1 MNTAKNFSEM
11 NDILDNGINLSE
23 KTLESHTIYEGP
35 IFTITH
41 DTVQLGDGSRSI
53 RDVLLHHGGV
63 CVIPITDD
71 NEIFMVRQ
79 FRYPFRTVTMEVP
92 AGKLEVG
99 ENHSVCGRRELLEET
114 GFICSEFIY
123 LGEMYPTPAYNSEI
137 THMYLARG
145 LEYQKQHLDEGEFLE
160 VVKIPFSKAVEM
172 VMKGEIKDGKTQLV
186 ILKAARI
193 LGI

>member
-1 MNTAKNFSEM
+1 MH
-11 NDILDNGINLSE
+11 LQE
-23 KTLESHTIYEGP
+23 KTLKSETIYEGP

-41 DTVQLGDGSRSI
+41 DTVELENGNETI

-63 CVIPITDD
+63 CVIPITDN
-71 NEIFMVRQ
+71 NEIYLVKQ
-79 FRYPFRTVTMEVP
+79 FRYPFRTVTREVP
-92 AGKLEVG
+92 AGKLEKG
-99 ENHSVCGRRELLEET
+99 EDHAQCGKRELLEET
-114 GFICSEFIY
+114 GCTCTEYIY

-145 LEYQKQHLDEGEFLE
+145 LSFEKQNLDPDEFLDVE
-160 VVKIPFSKAVEM
+160 KIPLSEAVEL
-172 VMKGEIKDGKTQLV
+172 VMDGKIKDGKTQVV

>member
-1 MNTAKNFSEM
+1 MHLQENTLKS
-11 NDILDNGINLSE
+11 DV
-23 KTLESHTIYEGP
+23 IYEGP

-41 DTVQLGDGSRSI
+41 DTVELENGNQTI

-63 CVIPITDD
+63 CVIPVTEN
-71 NEIFMVRQ
+71 NEIFLVKQ
-79 FRYPFRTVTMEVP
+79 FRYPFRTVTREVP
-92 AGKLEVG
+92 AGKLEKG
-99 ENHSVCGRRELLEET
+99 ENHAECGKRELLEET
-114 GFICSEFIY
+114 GCTCTEYIY

-145 LEYQKQHLDEGEFLE
+145 LSFEKQNLDPDEFLDVE
-160 VVKIPFSKAVEM
+160 KIPLSDAVKL
-172 VMKGEIKDGKTQLV
+172 VMDGKIKDGKTQIV

>member
-1 MNTAKNFSEM
+1 MHLQENTIKS
-11 NDILDNGINLSE
+11 DV
-23 KTLESHTIYEGP
+23 IYEGP

-41 DTVQLGDGSRSI
+41 DTVELENGKEAI

-63 CVIPITDD
+63 CVIPVTEN
-71 NEIFMVRQ
+71 NEIFLVKQ
-79 FRYPFRTVTMEVP
+79 FRYPFRTVTREVP
-92 AGKLEVG
+92 AGKLEKG
-99 ENHSVCGRRELLEET
+99 EDHAECGRRELLEET
-114 GFICSEFIY
+114 GCTCTEYIY

-145 LEYQKQHLDEGEFLE
+145 LSFEKQNLDPDEFLDVE
-160 VVKIPFSKAVEM
+160 KISLAEAVQL
-172 VMKGEIKDGKTQLV
+172 VMDGKIKDGKTQIV

>member
-1 MNTAKNFSEM
+1 MHLQENTIKS
-11 NDILDNGINLSE
+11 DV
-23 KTLESHTIYEGP
+23 IYEGP

-41 DTVQLGDGSRSI
+41 DTVELENGKEAI

-63 CVIPITDD
+63 CVIPVTEN
-71 NEIFMVRQ
+71 NEIFLVKQ
-79 FRYPFRTVTMEVP
+79 FRYPFRTVTREVP
-92 AGKLEVG
+92 AGKLEKG
-99 ENHSVCGRRELLEET
+99 ENHAECGRRELLEET
-114 GFICSEFIY
+114 GCTCTEYIY

-145 LEYQKQHLDEGEFLE
+145 LSFEKQNLDPDEFLDVE
-160 VVKIPFSKAVEM
+160 KISLSEAVQL
-172 VMKGEIKDGKTQLV
+172 VMDGKIKDGKTQIV

>member
-1 MNTAKNFSEM
+1 MHLQENTLKS
-11 NDILDNGINLSE
+11 DV
-23 KTLESHTIYEGP
+23 IYEGP

-41 DTVQLGDGSRSI
+41 DTVELENGKEAI

-63 CVIPITDD
+63 CVIPVTEN
-71 NEIFMVRQ
+71 NEIFLVKQ
-79 FRYPFRTVTMEVP
+79 FRYPFRTVTREVP
-92 AGKLEVG
+92 AGKLEKG
-99 ENHSVCGRRELLEET
+99 ENHAECGKRELLEET
-114 GFICSEFIY
+114 GCTCTEYIY

-145 LEYQKQHLDEGEFLE
+145 LSFEKQNLDPDEFLDVE
-160 VVKIPFSKAVEM
+160 KIPLSDAVKL
-172 VMKGEIKDGKTQLV
+172 VMDGKIKDGKTQIV